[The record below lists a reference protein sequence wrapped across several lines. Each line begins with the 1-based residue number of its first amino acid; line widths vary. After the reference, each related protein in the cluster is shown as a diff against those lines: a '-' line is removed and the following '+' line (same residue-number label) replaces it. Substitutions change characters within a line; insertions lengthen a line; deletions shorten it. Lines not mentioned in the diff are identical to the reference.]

1 MPESD
6 VNDELAPEHRNLPD
20 DVQAQ
25 LRLKRKLERET
36 AEKDAMIA
44 TLQKNGAIAAAG
56 VPDHPAREA
65 VFAAYDGPLE
75 AAPIREYAEKMGI
88 MEADT
93 GGAGGPTPEEL
104 AAASRILTAGGGAP
118 PPGSND
124 VDLAAAMKAL
134 RNDPN
139 GREKLLGM
147 LREVSGTP
155 GFKNFDGL
163 IGELESGVV

>member
-25 LRLKRKLERET
+25 LRQKRKQEREL
-36 AEKDAMIA
+36 AEKDAKIA
-44 TLQKNGAIAAAG
+44 LLEKTSAIAAAG

-65 VFAAYDGPLE
+65 VFAGYDGPLE
-75 AAPIREYAEKMGI
+75 AAPIREYAERMGI
-88 MEADT
+88 MQPD
-93 GGAGGPTPEEL
+93 AGGGQGPSAEEL

-124 VDLAAAMKAL
+124 VDLAAAMRAL

-139 GREKLLGM
+139 GREKLLGI
-147 LREVSGTP
+147 LQEVSGSD

-163 IGELESGVV
+163 IGELNSGVV